1 MSRPSKQSKTPSKS
15 SFANNK
21 EILNKAT
28 AAAHTPDALK
38 KKSITTRAN
47 FLMKHQV
54 LESLKEEL
62 VEAYKN
68 GSESYYEKFIQ
79 KFLDAAIKDPNSKS
93 ASMLAQSIFTP
104 ELLDKLDEESNK
116 AMTKDLDFIRYRII
130 KNCIDPQ
137 QKILLCNDGKKV
149 KAVCAS
155 RRAGKT
161 EGAARLLVYRAVTP
175 NSPELYINKTFQMC
189 LGQIWGKIKEVSD
202 EIGLAVEKADSS
214 TGTITFSN
222 GSTIL
227 VKGNND
233 ISAPD
238 SLQGYKFRTIVIDE
252 SQSQKNMSYL
262 IDTILRPTMADFTDS
277 MLILQGSPPRVP
289 HTYFERAMNNT
300 AYSQFRWNLFN
311 NPYIKEPEKV
321 IDDICKEKGITRDS
335 TLIRREYLGE
345 SVYDTEAQ
353 VFKDYKTYEKVPE
366 INIPNHIAIGVDFG
380 FTDYSA
386 VVTLVYNSTTRM
398 GYVSRVDKFNKST
411 VTDII
416 KVITEHYNT
425 ALNMAKEYGFDKDNI
440 LILCDSNEKSI
451 VNELY
456 TNYKLPAYTCYKYDK
471 QYAISEMSCDIRT
484 GRITIPKNSALS
496 DEFDM
501 TVYKRDEATDAVLP
515 DIDDE
520 QYHPDAMDALL
531 YAYRQYAFDIQSR
544 VGGQSSDLKT
554 SEKNGETTLPPWMR
568 HDDDTSSDEIL
579 L

>member
-1 MSRPSKQSKTPSKS
+1 MSESSKS

-21 EILNKAT
+21 TILNKAT
-28 AAAHTPDALK
+28 TAAHSPSAIK
-38 KKSITTRAN
+38 KRSTTTKAN

-54 LESLKEEL
+54 LESLKAEL
-62 VEAYKN
+62 VDAYKN
-68 GSESYYEKFIQ
+68 GNVSYYEKFIQ

-116 AMTKDLDFIRYRII
+116 AMSKDLDFIRYRII
-130 KNCIDPQ
+130 KDCIDPQ

-149 KAVCAS
+149 KVACAS

-161 EGAARLLVYRAVTP
+161 EGAARLLVYRAITP

-189 LGQIWGKIKEVSD
+189 LGQIWSNIKKVSED
-202 EIGLAVEKADSS
+202 VGLIIEKADSS

-222 GSTIL
+222 GSSIL

-252 SQSQKNMSYL
+252 SQSQKNMNYL

-277 MLILQGSPPRVP
+277 MLVLQGSPPRVP
-289 HTYFERAMNNT
+289 HTYFERAMNNS
-300 AYSQFRWNLFN
+300 AYTQFRWNMFN
-311 NPYIKEPEKV
+311 NPYIKNPEKV
-321 IDDICKEKGITRDS
+321 IDDICMEKGITKDS
-335 TLIRREYLGE
+335 TLIRREYMGE

-353 VFKDYKTYEKVPE
+353 VFKGYKTYEKVPE
-366 INIPNHIAIGVDFG
+366 ISIPNHIAIGVDFG

-386 VVTLVYNSTTRM
+386 VVTLVYNSITKM

-416 KVITEHYNT
+416 SVINNHYND
-425 ALNMAKEYGFDKDNI
+425 ALKMASEYGFDKENV

-471 QYAISEMSCDIRT
+471 QYAISELSCDLRT
-484 GRITIPKNSALS
+484 GKITIPKNSSLS

-501 TVYKRDEATDAVLP
+501 TVYKRDESTDAVLP

-544 VGGQSSDLKT
+544 VGGQSSDLK
-554 SEKNGETTLPPWMR
+554 SAENKNTMENKPSTLPPWMNT
-568 HDDDTSSDEIL
+568 DNANNDEIIL
-579 L
+579 

>member
-1 MSRPSKQSKTPSKS
+1 MSSPSKQSKTPSKS
-15 SFANNK
+15 SFASNK

-62 VEAYKN
+62 VEPYKN

-289 HTYFERAMNNT
+289 HTYFERAMNNS
-300 AYSQFRWNLFN
+300 AYSQFRWNMWD
-311 NPYIKEPEKV
+311 NPYISDPDSV
-321 IDDICKEKGITRDS
+321 IEDICKEKGITIDS
-335 TLIRREYLGE
+335 PLIKREYLGE

-353 VFKDYKTYEKVPE
+353 VFKGYKTYTIADSLIKPDHV
-366 INIPNHIAIGVDFG
+366 AIGVDFG
-380 FTDYSA
+380 FSDNNA
-386 VVTLVYNSTTRM
+386 VVTLAYNSILKQ
-398 GYVSRVDKFNKST
+398 GYIARVDKFNKST
-411 VTDII
+411 VTDIV
-416 KVITEHYNT
+416 KVINEHYN
-425 ALNMAKEYGFDKDNI
+425 AAKDMSKQYGFNEHNI

-451 VNELY
+451 VNEQFS
-456 TNYKLPAYTCYKYDK
+456 NYKLPAYTCYKYDK
-471 QYAISEMSCDIRT
+471 QYAISEMSCDLRT
-484 GRITIPKNSALS
+484 GKIKIPEKCALA

-501 TVYKRDEATDAVLP
+501 TVYRSEEATDAVLP
-515 DIDDE
+515 DIDDD
-520 QYHPDAMDALL
+520 QYHPDAVDALL
-531 YAYRQYAFDIQSR
+531 YAYRQFSFDINAGA
-544 VGGQSSDLKT
+544 GGQSTDLKK
-554 SEKNGETTLPPWMR
+554 SSKDETLPPWMR
-568 HDDDTSSDEIL
+568 EGN
-579 L
+579 